1 MGEQRLFLRKKVP
14 MPLPVELL
22 PGKEVWLHDVG
33 EGGLGVSGSSRL
45 ELGALTFFTF
55 EFPDANSIIEAA
67 GVVAWCDLGGRA
79 GVRFT
84 RIKPDSSA
92 VLKRWLKTEASQ
104 VSTSSP
110 GSLHTASSV
119 ALQPPRGG
127 HEAADLRQ
135 EIIASNL
142 GRQAALDMVADR
154 LVRLTRAAGAAIAWS
169 DGSHGNDV
177 ICQASSG
184 NAPGV
189 GTKLDVGSSITG
201 ECFRTGNIVSVSDA
215 QKDARLDAELCRE
228 LDLRSLLIVPVTSGN
243 EVIGVV
249 EVFSPVAGNFDGGD
263 ILLLGSVAEIIAE
276 VYNQQRAPTPA
287 VKVAFDIPITE
298 QTEDAPPAQNATV
311 VEIEVDTEPA
321 HPRTEVLDSSDARR
335 PSTSDPSTPEDFP
348 GNAVGSGRSRRYL
361 LGIALLITG
370 GIGLGD
376 YLDWHFV
383 PSWMTRGK
391 SVHAAVPAGPP
402 AASSP
407 SLAVVVP
414 QHEPGPA
421 EAATITPGKTS
432 STAKPV
438 IASNSDIQF
447 RPLAADA
454 VADHRVSPQVTPA
467 KLIRRVEPNVP
478 DFARDAGIAGPILL
492 SATIGTDGRLKNI
505 KLVSGNGAL
514 ALEAF
519 RAMREWRYR
528 PYLLDGKPIE
538 ANTRIV
544 IDFHP

>member
-1 MGEQRLFLRKKVP
+1 LSSPPHSTLVSREPPMGEQRLFLRKKVP

-45 ELGALTFFTF
+45 ELGTSTFFTF
-55 EFPDANSIIEAA
+55 EFPDANSVIEAA

-92 VLKRWLKTEASQ
+92 VLKRWLKRDASE
-104 VSTSSP
+104 VSNSSA
-110 GSLHTASSV
+110 GSLDRSSSAAV
-119 ALQPPRGG
+119 QPPRGG
-127 HEAADLRQ
+127 HEAADLLQ

-142 GRQAALDMVADR
+142 DPQAALDMLADR

-169 DGSHGNDV
+169 DGSRGNDV

-184 NAPGV
+184 NSPAV
-189 GTKLDVGSSITG
+189 GTQLDVGSSITG
-201 ECFRTGNIVSVSDA
+201 ECYRTGNIVSVPDA
-215 QKDARLDAELCRE
+215 QKDTRLDVELCRE
-228 LDLRSLLIVPVTSGN
+228 LDLRSLLIVPVTTGN

-298 QTEDAPPAQNATV
+298 QTEDAPPAQNARV

-335 PSTSDPSTPEDFP
+335 SSTSDHSTPEDFA
-348 GNAVGSGRSRRYL
+348 GDAVGSPNGRSRRYL

-383 PSWMTRGK
+383 PSWMTREK
-391 SVHAAVPAGPP
+391 SVHATVPAGPP
-402 AASSP
+402 VA
-407 SLAVVVP
+407 
-414 QHEPGPA
+414 
-421 EAATITPGKTS
+421 KTS
-432 STAKPV
+432 SMAKPV

-447 RPLAADA
+447 RPLVADA
-454 VADHRVSPQVTPA
+454 VAKADHRVSPQLTPA

-519 RAMREWRYR
+519 RAMREWRYE

-544 IDFHP
+544 INFHP